1 MLDGLLNALVQD
13 VTGLAL
19 TLSGTAVATVKRKGP
34 KREPGIDDPTLVTV
48 AKAEEHETAIFHA
61 FGKPPTTE
69 WLLEINICSPN
80 NRDYLTNLPTYAQWR
95 EQIKALFSPAQIFT
109 TNLWKTAGVWD
120 VRPEPGKFLDRSAMA
135 QNLDDMSVYLRVR
148 TNP

>member
-48 AKAEEHETAIFHA
+48 AKAEEQETAIFHA
-61 FGKPPTTE
+61 FGKAPTSE
-69 WLLEINICSPN
+69 WLLEINIASPN
-80 NRDYLTNLPTYAQWR
+80 NRDYLTNLTTYATWR
-95 EQIKALFSPAQIFT
+95 EQIKALFSPPQVFN
-109 TNLWKTAGVWD
+109 TNLWKTTGVWD
-120 VRPEPGKFLDRSAMA
+120 VRPQPGKFLDRAQMA
-135 QNLDDMSVYLRVR
+135 QNLDDMSVFLRVR